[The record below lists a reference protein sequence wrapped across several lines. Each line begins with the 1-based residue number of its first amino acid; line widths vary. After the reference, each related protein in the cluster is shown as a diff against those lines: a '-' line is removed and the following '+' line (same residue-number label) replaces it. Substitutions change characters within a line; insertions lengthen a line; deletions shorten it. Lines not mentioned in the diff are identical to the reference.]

1 MFLKL
6 LSLSFAMLNM
16 KDFKFIDNQEELA
29 SALQDV
35 SGCKRVGLDLEF
47 DKNRFSYGFTLSLIQ
62 LNFNGKVL
70 MIDALKDLDLTQV
83 FAVFT
88 DKSIE
93 KVVFA
98 FGEDIRLLHHIGCFP
113 KNIYDIAIAA
123 KLLGYEQLSLSRLTE
138 EVLGL
143 EEGKSSQ
150 KSNWLKRPLTPSQLE
165 YAAEDVANLFG
176 LQASLE
182 KKMEGSSVSAWLIEE
197 NKQYENF
204 DFSNEVSFAPI
215 KNKDKKGLTEHEFFL
230 FEELMNYRESIAENS
245 SIPGYRIVSKELLLK
260 LAKHELKL
268 GKFMSLKEVSRH
280 FKNKEI
286 KNHIFELFRDSR
298 QKAKAKGLD
307 LDEPVIKRLSK
318 EEYSALQERKRRQQ
332 KIINSVFIPVKEH
345 ISKMYSKETASFI
358 LSNKIQLQII
368 NNGLSSV
375 LNYKSSLITTI
386 SSELDLP
393 IELLDLD

>member
-83 FAVFT
+83 FTVFT

-245 SIPGYRIVSKELLLK
+245 SI
-260 LAKHELKL
+260 
-268 GKFMSLKEVSRH
+268 
-280 FKNKEI
+280 
-286 KNHIFELFRDSR
+286 
-298 QKAKAKGLD
+298 
-307 LDEPVIKRLSK
+307 DEPVIKRLSK